1 MECYELNSS
10 LTDVNNSKVSHFSSG
25 TYSPVTGLSY
35 DATNKKLGLK
45 VNGADTVIPFSRGK
59 MSETILWT
67 NPSPASSISQQ
78 VKSLDSGKFSDY
90 TYIKVVFRGGT
101 STAGQQHETS
111 VIMPMSEFV
120 LTNDANLCFF
130 LCGAYRSDGNN
141 YVRRVWYKSDTSF
154 NIGTGQ
160 RTTDNVN
167 SNSSVIPYKVIG
179 LKIG

>member
-1 MECYELNSS
+1 LYNND
-10 LTDVNNSKVSHFSSG
+10 LTANSKKFKFGYVDG
-25 TYSPVTGLSY
+25 EYGY
-35 DATNKKLGLK
+35 YKQEG
-45 VNGADTVIPFSRGK
+45 GADTFSPFKSDLR
-59 MSETILWT
+59 ETTLWT
-67 NPSPASSISQQ
+67 NPSPASSISSQ

-111 VIMPMSEFV
+111 VIMPMSEFE

-130 LCGAYRSDGNN
+130 LCGAYRSDNNN
-141 YVRRVWYKSDTSF
+141 YIRRVWYTTDTSF
-154 NIGTGQ
+154 HIGTGQ
-160 RTTDNVN
+160 RTSDNVT